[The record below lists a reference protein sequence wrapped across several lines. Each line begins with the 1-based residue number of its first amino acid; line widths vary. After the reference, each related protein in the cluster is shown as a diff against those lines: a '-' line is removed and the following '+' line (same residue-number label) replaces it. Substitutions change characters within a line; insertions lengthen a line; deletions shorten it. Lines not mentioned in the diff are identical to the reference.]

1 MNFLPAMNSRVAEAI
16 QQKFRAWDL
25 SHKTPLSLEVSD
37 S

>member
-25 SHKTPLSLEVSD
+25 SHNLIDL
-37 S
+37 